1 MKRTNFSIGATGPEN
16 QKAIISEAKTAYV
29 QQDNDLGKQRE
40 QLQTNKNLVTKLKS
54 ANFTIREQK
63 QGGMVNNY
71 F

>member
-16 QKAIISEAKTAYV
+16 QKVIISEAKTAYV